1 MFNRETIFNVFEK
14 PESPEP
20 TDRVV
25 LLREGFSLGAFVL
38 TVFWL
43 AFNRMGW
50 LLLGYVLA
58 MVGLGVVAQWLAL
71 SDVHLILAQMLMNL
85 LLGFHVYDI
94 EGWLLKRRGYRF
106 AGVLVAESA
115 MHAERRYYEYAT

>member
-1 MFNRETIFNVFEK
+1 MFNREKIFNVFEK

-25 LLREGFSLGAFVL
+25 LLREGFSLGACIFNA
-38 TVFWL
+38 FWL

-50 LLLGYVLA
+50 LLLGYVLVMIGLA
-58 MVGLGVVAQWLAL
+58 MVAQWLAFSEVQL
-71 SDVHLILAQMLMNL
+71 LLVQLLVNL
-85 LLGFHVYDI
+85 LLGFHVYDMA
-94 EGWLLKRRGYRF
+94 GWLLKRRGYRF